1 MVKRAAGLVVA
12 VPFDLVSQPRKD
24 GSSAEYFD
32 LILRSRWP
40 RYESRS
46 HPQDLRTRLSAT
58 EEDKFGLFQEM
69 SCERSSRGNVAHMK
83 GNLGGAVHVPQLCLM
98 KGMVSN
104 CSKATDLQYCHLPC
118 EKIHPRRYQSFAR
131 KIYSKIYNSG
141 IENAIAS
148 QLKDHHSTSCGVL
161 VAFPSHNPFAQ
172 S

>member
-1 MVKRAAGLVVA
+1 MAEMVKRAAGLVVA

-40 RYESRS
+40 RYECRS

-83 GNLGGAVHVPQLCLM
+83 GNLGGAVHQVLPLPEWKIWTRTTRQTCIGVAS
-98 KGMVSN
+98 KRRYIPDIIHHSFEDSTITYTTAG
-104 CSKATDLQYCHLPC
+104 SKARSPQ
-118 EKIHPRRYQSFAR
+118 
-131 KIYSKIYNSG
+131 N
-141 IENAIAS
+141 
-148 QLKDHHSTSCGVL
+148 
-161 VAFPSHNPFAQ
+161 
-172 S
+172 

>member
-1 MVKRAAGLVVA
+1 MAEMVKRAAGPVVA

-24 GSSAEYFD
+24 GFSAEYFD

-40 RYESRS
+40 RYECRS

-83 GNLGGAVHVPQLCLM
+83 GNLGGAVHV
-98 KGMVSN
+98 
-104 CSKATDLQYCHLPC
+104 LPC
-118 EKIHPRRYQSFAR
+118 LHERSGSNISTNLYWRYQQEKVHPGHYPSFIWR
-131 KIYSKIYNSG
+131 FYDNIYNSR
-141 IENAIAS
+141 IQSAITPK
-148 QLKDHHSTSCGVL
+148 LKDRKVL
-161 VAFPSHNPFAQ
+161 SSRSGRPFPSHNRFAQ